1 MNDNSDIDILISN
14 AMKCTNLKQYT
25 QAEEIVTSILTN
37 NDYLLKL
44 NSGHWQSIANILLIL
59 GKFELAQNSYVKAN
73 NLPGVAFALILKGN
87 LDEANN
93 TLLKALPSPAAS
105 WCRFLIELFSGAR
118 VTKWPSFLLIRHFL
132 EFAVYHLLLARQ
144 EKYISILLSNSNRLL
159 RDNLHCEKLIGL
171 AYFHYGDLDGAL
183 THFHKSLQHD
193 QQDGELYFFLGQLYL
208 ERKQIFE
215 AVAALESAHLLSPD
229 HTPTTELLEQTKLKL

>member
-1 MNDNSDIDILISN
+1 MNNNVTVDILISN

-25 QAEEIVTSILTN
+25 QAETIINSILTN
-37 NDYLLKL
+37 HDCLFKL
-44 NSGHWQSIANILLIL
+44 DSGHWQSIANVLLIL
-59 GKFELAQNSYVKAN
+59 GKFELAQNAYVKAN
-73 NLPGVAFALILKGN
+73 NLPGVVFVLILKGN
-87 LDEANN
+87 LDEATN

-105 WCRFLIELFSGAR
+105 WCRFLIELFSGVR

-132 EFAVYHLLLARQ
+132 EFTVYHLLLAKQ
-144 EKYISILLSNSNRLL
+144 EKYINILLNNLNRLL

-215 AVAALESAHLLSPD
+215 AVAALENAHLLSPD
-229 HTPTTELLEQTKLKL
+229 HTPTAELLEQTKLQL